1 MDNNEKLGFLK
12 LARKSFAVL
21 TAAFSALF
29 NNQTKA
35 LPAVLYNEVGNKNL
49 NYENFQKRI
58 LKPKLVLKLNIDKP
72 ENNLLVMHTSHS
84 SHSSHSSHASYTPSP
99 GHSSHS
105 SHSSHISSSPSYT
118 PSSTSSNPTDESTPS
133 HSSGKIPAYKPT
145 TPTKTIPTTTNSGK
159 TTHRYYPL
167 GSRTI
172 NKGFEGTD
180 VEETQRLLLNL
191 GYDVVVTGYFG
202 DKTEQAL
209 KKFQNENELKPD
221 GKLGNQTLIILQRK

>member
-1 MDNNEKLGFLK
+1 MDNNEKLGFFK

-21 TAAFSALF
+21 TAAFSAMF
-29 NNQTKA
+29 SNQSKA
-35 LPAVLYNEVGNKNL
+35 LPAVLYNEDGNKNL

-72 ENNLLVMHTSHS
+72 ENHLLVMHTSHS

-118 PSSTSSNPTDESTPS
+118 PSSTPSNPPVESSPS
-133 HSSGKIPAYKPT
+133 HSGKIPAYKPT
-145 TPTKTIPTTTNSGK
+145 TPTKATPTTTNSGK
-159 TTHRYYPL
+159 ATHTYYPL

-172 NKGFEGTD
+172 NKGFEGSD
-180 VEETQRLLLNL
+180 VEEVQQLLLNL

-209 KKFQNENELKPD
+209 KKFQKENELRPD
-221 GKLGNQTLIILQRK
+221 GKLGNQTLIILQGK